1 MSKFMKLGKLADLTV
16 GFVGTM
22 AEHYSDNGI
31 PFLRSLNIKPYE
43 ISGDDLKYITEEFN
57 NKISKSVLHE
67 RDVVIVRT
75 GVPGTCCVVP
85 KEYDGCNCSD
95 VVIVRPN
102 EELINPHY
110 LATYINVWGQKQI
123 SNNKVGAV
131 QKHFNVHSAEE
142 MLIYIPERDE
152 QEKIA
157 RLVVAINEQI
167 KNNNTINDNLQ
178 QRLKMLYDYWF
189 TQFDFPDENGRPF
202 KSSGGAMTWND
213 KLKTDIPVSFSATP
227 LSAILIFLSGYS
239 FSSEDYV
246 DVDKYKLITIKN
258 VQDNGINLNVDN
270 YIEKIPSG
278 MPDYCLLSPGDIL
291 MSLTGNV
298 GRIGV
303 MYDYNCLLNQRVAL
317 IQPDKTELRP
327 YIYFL
332 LKSDII
338 RKKFESIAGGSSQAN
353 LSPVEAAETIIAYNE
368 EIAVKYAKN
377 AAPIFKNLI
386 HNLCE
391 NQELENLRDWLLPML
406 MNGQATVS
414 N

>member
-239 FSSEDYV
+239 FSSKDYV

-317 IQPDKTELRP
+317 IQPDKT
-327 YIYFL
+327 
-332 LKSDII
+332 
-338 RKKFESIAGGSSQAN
+338 
-353 LSPVEAAETIIAYNE
+353 
-368 EIAVKYAKN
+368 
-377 AAPIFKNLI
+377 
-386 HNLCE
+386 
-391 NQELENLRDWLLPML
+391 
-406 MNGQATVS
+406 
-414 N
+414 